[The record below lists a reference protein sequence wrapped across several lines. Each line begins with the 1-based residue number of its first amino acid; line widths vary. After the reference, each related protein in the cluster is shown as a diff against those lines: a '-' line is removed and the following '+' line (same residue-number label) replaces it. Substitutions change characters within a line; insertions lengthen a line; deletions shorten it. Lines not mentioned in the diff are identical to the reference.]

1 MRRGPAQYLLR
12 LPVGGWQEMTL
23 FDVELV
29 IAVFA
34 IAAVITYWVAA
45 RSRS

>member
-1 MRRGPAQYLLR
+1 
-12 LPVGGWQEMTL
+12 MTL

-29 IAVFA
+29 VAVFA
-34 IAAVITYWVAA
+34 IAAMITCWVAA

>member
-1 MRRGPAQYLLR
+1 MAG
-12 LPVGGWQEMTL
+12 MTL
-23 FDVELV
+23 FDVEIV

-45 RSRS
+45 RS